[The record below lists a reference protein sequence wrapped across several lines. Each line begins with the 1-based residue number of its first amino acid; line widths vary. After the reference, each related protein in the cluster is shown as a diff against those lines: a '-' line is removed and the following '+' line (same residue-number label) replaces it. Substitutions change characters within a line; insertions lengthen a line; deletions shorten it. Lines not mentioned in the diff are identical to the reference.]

1 MQHLFTTNITRYKH
15 QTTAISLTY
24 GKTRTIWRRIP
35 IVCYKLRKN
44 VTNVHTHAFLAD
56 WYFMHF
62 KNIHRKLIKL
72 RTRRVLHYAH
82 RELSKA
88 KYHHMQAACQ
98 TETSAALHF
107 RKIMA
112 QKSFR

>member
-15 QTTAISLTY
+15 QTTAISSTY
-24 GKTRTIWRRIP
+24 GKHVRSGAEFP
-35 IVCYKLRKN
+35 SCGEESEYKLRKN

-82 RELSKA
+82 
-88 KYHHMQAACQ
+88 
-98 TETSAALHF
+98 
-107 RKIMA
+107 
-112 QKSFR
+112 